1 MNATETGETVWL
13 LPGLAL
19 LALFAVVVLIIMAD
33 LRQRRRIDRLLQRIE
48 RLELRWDQE
57 PRLAMPDPASTDF
70 PGGAPQ
76 PAVEPAPD
84 GDVLAGL
91 TSHVRHVVEG
101 DGATAVGLADQAIV
115 GIHNRLSVNL
125 TPADLAAA
133 LCVSLRTLERG
144 LAAALDCTPSQLIL
158 AMKMREARNMLRSGR
173 YRVSEVADR
182 LGFSS
187 PFHFSRRFKAYYRVP
202 PSELRSPERGE
213 R

>member
-19 LALFAVVVLIIMAD
+19 LALFAVVVLIIVAD

-48 RLELRWDQE
+48 RLESRWDQE
-57 PRLAMPDPASTDF
+57 PRLEMLDSASTDR

-76 PAVEPAPD
+76 PGTTSATG

-91 TSHVRHVVEG
+91 TSHVRHVVED
-101 DGATAVGLADQAIV
+101 DGAAVGLADQAIV
-115 GIHNRLSVNL
+115 GIHNRLGVNL

-202 PSELRSPERGE
+202 PSELRGPERGE